1 MSSPKYRLGYPDAS
15 LSLPARAGADGS
27 GPDGRHDN
35 ADLGGFAG
43 TDGRPPESI
52 PDEPPEHKPG
62 SNAGHGHSAST
73 ARYADGIEHSRRVG
87 SPVASSPPI
96 RRRPRLSAILQAQLM
111 LRFGAEPGAFSTSLS
126 RALAVSGRPALSEQ
140 SPHCKALHRLTHLF
154 RPQTRRRDHAP
165 GPPFRRDDVALPEEG
180 LAFPRSRSP
189 QLTPSRKL
197 RSQPTG
203 CAFSQPSTH
212 GAADGAAVLPDGSQA
227 LSGVPP
233 PPDSVAHGAADGAAV
248 LPDGSQA
255 WAGVPPPPDSV
266 AHGAADGAAV
276 LPDGS
281 QAWAGVPPPPD
292 SVAHGA
298 ADSAA
303 VLPEGSQDWAGVP
316 PPQDSVAHGAADS
329 AAVLRDG
336 SQDWAGGGCSP
347 PQDAGPHGAADGA
360 AGYTLAL
367 ATDRSTRGG

>member
-165 GPPFRRDDVALPEEG
+165 GPPFRRDDAALPEEG

-203 CAFSQPSTH
+203 CAFSQPSTAASPAPCASSSARKSASLSCMYPIGLFGVWLVIRPF
-212 GAADGAAVLPDGSQA
+212 GAPVLWSRCW
-227 LSGVPP
+227 LSRTPIPVKRGV
-233 PPDSVAHGAADGAAV
+233 
-248 LPDGSQA
+248 
-255 WAGVPPPPDSV
+255 
-266 AHGAADGAAV
+266 
-276 LPDGS
+276 
-281 QAWAGVPPPPD
+281 
-292 SVAHGA
+292 
-298 ADSAA
+298 
-303 VLPEGSQDWAGVP
+303 
-316 PPQDSVAHGAADS
+316 
-329 AAVLRDG
+329 
-336 SQDWAGGGCSP
+336 
-347 PQDAGPHGAADGA
+347 
-360 AGYTLAL
+360 
-367 ATDRSTRGG
+367 

>member
-1 MSSPKYRLGYPDAS
+1 MEQTTDLPAQLCVDHAPISVGNDESSFAQTLGRPLHTACIADSSGRSALRASESRSDTVSSPKYRLGYPDAS

-165 GPPFRRDDVALPEEG
+165 GPPFRRDDAALPEEG

-203 CAFSQPSTH
+203 CAFSQPST
-212 GAADGAAVLPDGSQA
+212 A
-227 LSGVPP
+227 
-233 PPDSVAHGAADGAAV
+233 
-248 LPDGSQA
+248 
-255 WAGVPPPPDSV
+255 
-266 AHGAADGAAV
+266 
-276 LPDGS
+276 
-281 QAWAGVPPPPD
+281 
-292 SVAHGA
+292 
-298 ADSAA
+298 
-303 VLPEGSQDWAGVP
+303 
-316 PPQDSVAHGAADS
+316 
-329 AAVLRDG
+329 
-336 SQDWAGGGCSP
+336 
-347 PQDAGPHGAADGA
+347 
-360 AGYTLAL
+360 
-367 ATDRSTRGG
+367 

>member
-165 GPPFRRDDVALPEEG
+165 GPPFRRDDAALPEEG

-203 CAFSQPSTH
+203 CAFSQPSTLLGESRQFH
-212 GAADGAAVLPDGSQA
+212 LQMSRCGRRSQQLTHHTEAKLRPALLRRGSMAHLPLLG
-227 LSGVPP
+227 
-233 PPDSVAHGAADGAAV
+233 
-248 LPDGSQA
+248 
-255 WAGVPPPPDSV
+255 
-266 AHGAADGAAV
+266 
-276 LPDGS
+276 
-281 QAWAGVPPPPD
+281 
-292 SVAHGA
+292 
-298 ADSAA
+298 ADSFNRRREQR
-303 VLPEGSQDWAGVP
+303 P
-316 PPQDSVAHGAADS
+316 
-329 AAVLRDG
+329 
-336 SQDWAGGGCSP
+336 
-347 PQDAGPHGAADGA
+347 
-360 AGYTLAL
+360 
-367 ATDRSTRGG
+367 

>member
-165 GPPFRRDDVALPEEG
+165 GPPFRRDDAALPEEG

-203 CAFSQPSTH
+203 CAFSQPSTRVPQI
-212 GAADGAAVLPDGSQA
+212 AAAQERGDVGVL
-227 LSGVPP
+227 LY
-233 PPDSVAHGAADGAAV
+233 
-248 LPDGSQA
+248 
-255 WAGVPPPPDSV
+255 
-266 AHGAADGAAV
+266 
-276 LPDGS
+276 
-281 QAWAGVPPPPD
+281 
-292 SVAHGA
+292 
-298 ADSAA
+298 
-303 VLPEGSQDWAGVP
+303 
-316 PPQDSVAHGAADS
+316 
-329 AAVLRDG
+329 
-336 SQDWAGGGCSP
+336 AGGAERRARGEVGCP
-347 PQDAGPHGAADGA
+347 G
-360 AGYTLAL
+360 
-367 ATDRSTRGG
+367 RSG